1 MHGAGTLVALVVPV
15 SQTFALVRFDTLGDV
30 ILTTPVIRNLRQ
42 EYPEAR
48 ITVVT
53 RRPYDELF
61 HADPDVDR
69 VVSLGGQLDRDGLPG
84 IRAAASALSGVR
96 FDAVLDLQG
105 NLKSRMLVRLLRAR
119 KRVHYPQARWE
130 QFKLVHLKRFSRPL
144 SPKVDRFNAVL
155 PKVKADIRTRL
166 PQIRLSEA
174 ARLWAAEETARTFSD
189 SHYTTVGAHPGAH
202 WPTKRWP
209 VELFADCLAR
219 VAQKEQ
225 SRVFLF
231 GSAPE
236 RALLEHTA
244 ALLPQVQTVVYCGL
258 PLQKVGA
265 LVEQCD
271 VFLANDSGLMHL
283 SAALSVPT
291 VSLFGPTH
299 PALGFS
305 PQGPRNRIF
314 FGYAHCSPCSV
325 HGERP
330 CYQKRRFCLE
340 RIEPVKVA
348 ETISELLSEGKVISE
363 KRGAS

>member
-1 MHGAGTLVALVVPV
+1 MSLK
-15 SQTFALVRFDTLGDV
+15 FALIRFDTLGDV
-30 ILTTPVIRNLRQ
+30 ILSTPVIRNLRQ
-42 EYPEAR
+42 AYPDAG
-48 ITVVT
+48 ITMVT

-61 HADPDVDR
+61 HGDPDVDR

-84 IRAAASALSGVR
+84 IRAAATALSHEH

-105 NLKSRMLVRLLRAR
+105 SIKSRLLVSLMNAR
-119 KRVHYPQARWE
+119 KRVHYPQVRWE
-130 QFKLVHLKRFSRPL
+130 QFKLVHLKRLAKPL
-144 SPKVDRFNAVL
+144 APTVDRFNAVL
-155 PKVKADIRTRL
+155 PKVKADIRSRL
-166 PQIRLSEA
+166 PQVRLSEA
-174 ARLWAAEETARTFSD
+174 ARVWAATESARTRKEG
-189 SHYTTVGAHPGAH
+189 HYTTVGAHPGAH

-209 VELFADCLAR
+209 VQLFADCLSR
-219 VAQKEQ
+219 VAQKER
-225 SRVFLF
+225 SRVFLL
-231 GSAPE
+231 GSSPE

-244 ALLPQVQTVVYCGL
+244 ALMPEVQSVVYCGL

-299 PALGFS
+299 PALGFA

-314 FGYAHCSPCSV
+314 FGYAHCSPCSMD
-325 HGERP
+325 GERA

-340 RIEPVKVA
+340 RIEPAKVS
-348 ETISELLSEGKVISE
+348 ETLSELLSEGKVVGE
-363 KRGAS
+363 KAAAA